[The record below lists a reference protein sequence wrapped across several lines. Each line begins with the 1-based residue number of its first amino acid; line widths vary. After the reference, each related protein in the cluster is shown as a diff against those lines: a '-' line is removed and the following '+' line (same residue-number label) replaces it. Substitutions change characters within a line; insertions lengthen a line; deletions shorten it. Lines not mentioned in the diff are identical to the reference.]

1 LTGDDTPVKISQFL
15 ELICLGFD
23 IFLERCLKLT
33 GGAGR
38 SGVPSGALSSVIY
51 VRNLIQMT

>member
-1 LTGDDTPVKISQFL
+1 MTGDDTPVKISQFL

-33 GGAGR
+33 GGAGWY
-38 SGVPSGALSSVIY
+38 GVPSGALSGIIY
-51 VRNLIQMT
+51 V